1 MVKESM
7 ATTDPATLEDGIQAV
22 LTQALGALVIDR
34 DALGEVGRR
43 LAQEI
48 ARGTRND
55 NRGRIFSPDQ
65 FTLTFHPGQIAM
77 FASQLPQAQAS
88 LADGLAD
95 VLSQHGLSLIHPPHV
110 TLASDPTLS
119 SREIRAISWH
129 SRDPLAFSALMDT
142 PAEPTDEPPPGAFLV
157 VDGKRHFP
165 LGAPV
170 ITIGRRL
177 DNHLVLDDPHVS
189 RTHAQLRSQRGKFVL
204 VDLNSTGGTRVN
216 GNVVRQHTL
225 RPGDVITIAGIELIY
240 GQDPSGPPESTPPY
254 APPFAQPSDRERITP
269 LNLRFA
275 QQLRAPTQELPK
287 KSDDEAESS
296 S

>member
-1 MVKESM
+1 MEP
-7 ATTDPATLEDGIQAV
+7 TELEGAICAI
-22 LTQALGALVIDR
+22 LTEALGKLVIDR
-34 DALGEVGRR
+34 DALVDVGRR

-48 ARGTRND
+48 TSGARKD
-55 NRGRIFSPDQ
+55 DRGRTFSPDQ
-65 FTLTFHPGQIAM
+65 FTLTFHPGQIAL
-77 FASQLPQAQAS
+77 FASQLPQVQAS

-95 VLSQHGLSLIHPPHV
+95 VLRQHGLTLIHPPHV
-110 TLASDPTLS
+110 TLASDPTLA

-129 SRDPLAFSALMDT
+129 SRDPLTFSAMMDT

-165 LGAPV
+165 LSASV
-170 ITIGRRL
+170 ISIGRRL

-216 GNVVRQHTL
+216 GNVIRQHTL
-225 RPGDVITIAGIELIY
+225 KPGDVISIAGIELIY
-240 GQDPSGPPESTPPY
+240 GQDPSGPPVSTPPY

-275 QQLRAPTQELPK
+275 QDLRSPTKELPK
-287 KSDDEAESS
+287 KPEDDAKPES
-296 S
+296 

>member
-1 MVKESM
+1 M
-7 ATTDPATLEDGIQAV
+7 AASALEEGICATLLG
-22 LTQALGALVIDR
+22 ALGVLVIDR
-34 DALGEVGRR
+34 DALIEVGRQ

-48 ARGTRND
+48 ERGTRND
-55 NRGRIFSPDQ
+55 NRGHTFSPDQ

-88 LADGLAD
+88 LAEGLAD
-95 VLSQHGLSLIHPPHV
+95 VLAQHGLSLIHPPHV

-129 SRDPLAFSALMDT
+129 SRDPLAFSALMET
-142 PAEPTDEPPPGAFLV
+142 PPEPTDEPPAGAFLV

-165 LGAPV
+165 LTASV
-170 ITIGRRL
+170 ISIGRRL

-189 RTHAQLRSQRGKFVL
+189 RTHAQLRSQRGRFVL

-216 GNVVRQHTL
+216 GNVIRQHSL
-225 RPGDVITIAGIELIY
+225 KPGDVIAIAGIELIY
-240 GQDPSGPPESTPPY
+240 GQDPTGPPESTPPY
-254 APPFAQPSDRERITP
+254 APPFAQPSDRDRITP

-275 QQLRAPTQELPK
+275 QQTRAPTQDAPK
-287 KSDDEAESS
+287 KPDSEPEKDG
-296 S
+296 

>member
-1 MVKESM
+1 MDL
-7 ATTDPATLEDGIQAV
+7 TGLEAGIHAV
-22 LTQALGALVIDR
+22 LNEALGKLVIDR
-34 DALGEVGRR
+34 DSLGDVGRR

-48 ARGTRND
+48 TRGARSD
-55 NRGRIFSPDQ
+55 DRGRTFAPDQ
-65 FTLTFHPGQIAM
+65 FTLTFHPGQIAL
-77 FASQLPQAQAS
+77 FASQLPQAQS
-88 LADGLAD
+88 TLADGLAS
-95 VLSQHGLSLIHPPHV
+95 VLAQQELALIHPPHV
-110 TLASDPTLS
+110 TLASDPTLT

-142 PAEPTDEPPPGAFLV
+142 PADPTDEPPPGAFLV

-165 LGAPV
+165 LSLPV
-170 ITIGRRL
+170 ISIGRRL

-216 GNVVRQHTL
+216 GNVVHQHNL

-240 GQDPSGPPESTPPY
+240 GQDPMGPPESTPPY
-254 APPFAQPSDRERITP
+254 APPFAQPSDRDRVTP

-275 QQLRAPTQELPK
+275 QGLRAPTRELPK
-287 KSDDEAESS
+287 TPEGDGKPEG
-296 S
+296 